1 MNPLQQL
8 LENYYRGYISLTLT
22 GDSAL
27 PATTALP
34 ILCAHDRAPAKF
46 PMIAL
51 TMDDTEDDLSTL
63 PRLDVVI
70 RLCIEA
76 RPEDDNPNPAGTA
89 IEDALAWVKAIQ
101 LRVNDDEAFRTYL
114 LSLDEA
120 DRTGAE
126 IVSRDPSQRAEFGHS
141 AEDNADTWTI
151 TISHWVNLDP
161 D

>member
-1 MNPLQQL
+1 MTHLQQL
-8 LENYYRGYISLTLT
+8 IENYYRGYLSLTLT

-27 PATTALP
+27 PATAALP

-46 PMIAL
+46 PMVAI

-76 RPEDDNPNPAGTA
+76 RPDDGNPHPAGTA
-89 IEDALAWVKAIQ
+89 IEDALAWVKALQ

-114 LSLDEA
+114 LSLDEE
-120 DRTGAE
+120 DRTVARSKFF
-126 IVSRDPSQRAEFGHS
+126 I
-141 AEDNADTWTI
+141 W
-151 TISHWVNLDP
+151 
-161 D
+161 